1 MKSINALLI
10 EMNIRLKRS
19 ELIQSL
25 NFVFFV
31 YLTTQIIL
39 IALFVAINS
48 INLLSII
55 ITFVVSA
62 GAGFLIGV
70 MLIIGMNNQMP
81 ID

>member
-1 MKSINALLI
+1 MKCCKGRLTEYLALVIPLLYPCRYI
-10 EMNIRLKRS
+10 TPS
-19 ELIQSL
+19 SL
-25 NFVFFV
+25 
-31 YLTTQIIL
+31 LG
-39 IALFVAINS
+39 NS

-70 MLIIGMNNQMP
+70 MLIIGMKNQIP

>member
-1 MKSINALLI
+1 MKSINALLT

-39 IALFVAINS
+39 IALLVSTNS

-62 GAGFLIGV
+62 GAGLLVGF
-70 MLIIGMNNQMP
+70 MLIIGMKNQMP